1 MIHTHTSI
9 HIHTPTYIHTYIR
22 MMHMIRIIIVMHCE
36 TQRENI
42 PTHIHL
48 HAHTYLHK
56 PTYTHI
62 YTHALTEAYGH
73 TRSLEAHECKA
84 RGRILHREQTVKSK
98 QTRDVNR
105 KPEIRF
111 LVLKPKSGFRFWN
124 PNFEFIF
131 YIFLPMENCIKMRVN
146 F

>member
-9 HIHTPTYIHTYIR
+9 HIHTCTYIHTYIR
-22 MMHMIRIIIVMHCE
+22 MMHMIRMIIVMHCE

-62 YTHALTEAYGH
+62 YTHALTEAYRH
-73 TRSLEAHECKA
+73 TRSLEGHECKA
-84 RGRILHREQTVKSK
+84 RGRILQRANCQK
-98 QTRDVNR
+98 QTD
-105 KPEIRF
+105 KLTSLGCF
-111 LVLKPKSGFRFWN
+111 QHVLNLNNALARIEKSQN
-124 PNFEFIF
+124 LSLKI
-131 YIFLPMENCIKMRVN
+131 YL
-146 F
+146 